1 MNTKQWAAFLGLSIA
16 WGTSFAWIKIAVQ
29 EIGPVTMLAIRL
41 LLGSLFLL
49 AVAAFQKPAWPKSR
63 QEWVV
68 LAVIGITNT
77 AVPFVLISWGQQ
89 YIDSTVSSI
98 LSGSVPL
105 FVAILAHY
113 FLKDDR
119 LSLGRFVGVLVGF
132 GGVVVLIGQGTAAGG
147 GLGMQ
152 AQLAVLLAMVFYAF
166 SAVYTRLKAHDISPV
181 IQSLV
186 PLIVADGLLW
196 LLVPFTEMPFQL
208 PEQLN
213 TWGAIL
219 WLAVI
224 SSGIAY
230 LLYYYLL
237 HSIGPTRTL
246 LVTYMFPLIGV
257 ISGAVFLGEQINL
270 RMITGG
276 ALVLFSVLI
285 VNNSLGNLWHWFKA
299 RRQPI

>member
-1 MNTKQWAAFLGLSIA
+1 M
-16 WGTSFAWIKIAVQ
+16 
-29 EIGPVTMLAIRL
+29 
-41 LLGSLFLL
+41 
-49 AVAAFQKPAWPKSR
+49 
-63 QEWVV
+63 
-68 LAVIGITNT
+68 LAVIGIFNT
-77 AVPFVLISWGQQ
+77 AVPFALISWGQQ
-89 YIDSTVSSI
+89 FIDSAVSSI

-119 LSLGRFVGVLVGF
+119 LTWERLAGVLVGF
-132 GGVVVLIGQGTAAGG
+132 GGVVVLIGQGSAAGG
-147 GLGMQ
+147 GVGML

-166 SAVYTRLKAHDISPV
+166 SAVYTRLKAREISPV
-181 IQSLV
+181 IQALMPLV
-186 PLIVADGLLW
+186 IADVLLW
-196 LLVPFTEMPFQL
+196 LLVPFTELPFQI
-208 PEQLN
+208 PQLFS

-257 ISGAVFLGEQINL
+257 ISGAVFLGETIDL
-270 RMITGG
+270 WMVTGG

-285 VNNSLGNLWHWFKA
+285 VNNSLGNLWRWLKA
-299 RRQPI
+299 RRQPG